1 MEGIKNQLNLI
12 KALNNTCYTL
22 ILIGSPAPNQLKYYR
37 ACRKIAAKNIFFYNH
52 MSQEVLKDYY
62 KAARVHALPSWFETC
77 GLSSLEAVAMG
88 CNIAVTERGY
98 TRDYFGD
105 DAFYCNPDDSG
116 SIFKAIDRAAHSVSS
131 KQLQQKIIQNYTWQ
145 RAAAIT
151 LETCKNIISG

>member
-1 MEGIKNQLNLI
+1 MPQE
-12 KALNNTCYTL
+12 
-22 ILIGSPAPNQLKYYR
+22 ILMG
-37 ACRKIAAKNIFFYNH
+37 
-52 MSQEVLKDYY
+52 YY

-88 CNIAVTERGY
+88 CNIAITDKGY

-105 DAFYCNPDDSG
+105 EAFYCNPDDCQ
-116 SIFKAIDRAAHSVSS
+116 SIFTAIDQAAQSS
-131 KQLQQKIIQNYTWQ
+131 APKSLQQKIIQQYTWQ